1 MEAGD
6 GTSYIAG
13 MREAA
18 LHATAGR
25 CPNIVSLLDAF
36 EHRSSSGRHPVMVLE
51 RCGANLLVVS
61 GLGRFLERGLDTRL
75 SLHSNRLAPIVTV
88 TQMYKCEGVRAQS
101 VVFLGLCAGGA
112 WW

>member
-1 MEAGD
+1 MCMQCMEAGD
-6 GTSYIAG
+6 GTSYTAG

-61 GLGRFLERGLDTRL
+61 GLGRFLERGRHPHT
-75 SLHSNRLAPIVTV
+75 SPSTPTSHHTFHSN
-88 TQMYKCEGVRAQS
+88 CD
-101 VVFLGLCAGGA
+101 
-112 WW
+112 

>member
-6 GTSYIAG
+6 NTSYTSG

-25 CPNIVSLLDAF
+25 CPNIVAMLDAF

-51 RCGANLLVVS
+51 PCGASLLNVRRCV
-61 GLGRFLERGLDTRL
+61 GLGVQEKWVQEKWVQQRMFERGPACMMGRETARL
-75 SLHSNRLAPIVTV
+75 S
-88 TQMYKCEGVRAQS
+88 
-101 VVFLGLCAGGA
+101 
-112 WW
+112 